1 MQQQLQAEQGG
12 LLGALVPGKRKL
24 LGKTFYLDNVKKRPA
39 ALILETISLLGG
51 DVSFVVTGSQEYLK
65 QQKRTDEK
73 VAEKGTNDETP
84 HPTKAKESVV
94 SKEKQRTGNPRPMAC
109 GSRGKAL
116 LEKAIRN
123 SELHKSSVLANAQSW
138 GVKILYVDDFL
149 LYLKRLTRESLS
161 KTHKRP
167 EKTDRKQGSHVVK
180 ATILKSPYLK
190 IEDVSRKY
198 KPLHMQ
204 SLTFPSL
211 WYSGQFSPFESPP
224 PLFEKHNKSVEA
236 KTREKKKSKNCTED
250 KPLTPPSCTPSPLQR
265 RKKDLSFCECC
276 HQHFSNLEEHLHSD
290 HHRAFALDI
299 SNYAHV
305 DQLVAEMV
313 PGFTPKLPTRCEN
326 MQNRPLTPISIQDIC
341 ELEPIDDIEAEH
353 EVRALQRRGSSL
365 SDHISSPHR
374 GPCVFRPVSLSPEL
388 SLTLS
393 KPPIL
398 SPGIQP
404 FTVDTSGLITG
415 TSSPVMPLLAVEA
428 HDFDPSCQLRDT
440 RDPVSSSD
448 VLCPSLDPYSQPPVL
463 SPQVPFIMEPHSP
476 YSEPPVLSPKQK
488 LKEHML
494 EIDVV
499 SSVNIT
505 NTQEVEYPSPQ
516 SVLELGQ
523 SECHSSDLRSITP
536 FSGRSRSLPRQ
547 STVAQNPKKRCR
559 SASLGN
565 SGAKKRRISLQF
577 CCSDCLTAPLKPGSD
592 VLASP
597 EAWLSDKGVGQV
609 KQQCPQPIVPACTTG
624 MAGFKQTFAP
634 LSAPSAQTFSRRL
647 NQTDT
652 SVLQQQSDKCPST
665 DIHTCSQACQPSGA
679 HSTSVCIESVL
690 IPDLAIL
697 SSSSSDSDWDR
708 EVLAKLGQ
716 TSVTPLL
723 PTDQDFELDKDL
735 LHRPCAW
742 MQDSSYESRLHTALQ
757 PSDSGKPLCGEDMD
771 SSAFSRTVVKIVEVQ
786 H

>member
-1 MQQQLQAEQGG
+1 MLRAFCH
-12 LLGALVPGKRKL
+12 K
-24 LGKTFYLDNVKKRPA
+24 
-39 ALILETISLLGG
+39 

-84 HPTKAKESVV
+84 HPTKARESVV

-123 SELHKSSVLANAQSW
+123 S
-138 GVKILYVDDFL
+138 
-149 LYLKRLTRESLS
+149 
-161 KTHKRP
+161 
-167 EKTDRKQGSHVVK
+167 KTDRKQGSHVVK

-190 IEDVSRKY
+190 IEDVCRKY

-224 PLFEKHNKSVEA
+224 PLFEKHNNSVEA

-250 KPLTPPSCTPSPLQR
+250 KPLTPPSCTHSPLQR

-415 TSSPVMPLLAVEA
+415 TSSPVMPVLAVEA
-428 HDFDPSCQLRDT
+428 HDFDPSCQLPDT

-516 SVLELGQ
+516 SVLEPGQ

-536 FSGRSRSLPRQ
+536 FFGSISIPP
-547 STVAQNPKKRCR
+547 STI
-559 SASLGN
+559 N
-565 SGAKKRRISLQF
+565 SG
-577 CCSDCLTAPLKPGSD
+577 TEP
-592 VLASP
+592 
-597 EAWLSDKGVGQV
+597 
-609 KQQCPQPIVPACTTG
+609 
-624 MAGFKQTFAP
+624 
-634 LSAPSAQTFSRRL
+634 
-647 NQTDT
+647 
-652 SVLQQQSDKCPST
+652 
-665 DIHTCSQACQPSGA
+665 
-679 HSTSVCIESVL
+679 
-690 IPDLAIL
+690 
-697 SSSSSDSDWDR
+697 
-708 EVLAKLGQ
+708 
-716 TSVTPLL
+716 
-723 PTDQDFELDKDL
+723 
-735 LHRPCAW
+735 
-742 MQDSSYESRLHTALQ
+742 
-757 PSDSGKPLCGEDMD
+757 
-771 SSAFSRTVVKIVEVQ
+771 
-786 H
+786 